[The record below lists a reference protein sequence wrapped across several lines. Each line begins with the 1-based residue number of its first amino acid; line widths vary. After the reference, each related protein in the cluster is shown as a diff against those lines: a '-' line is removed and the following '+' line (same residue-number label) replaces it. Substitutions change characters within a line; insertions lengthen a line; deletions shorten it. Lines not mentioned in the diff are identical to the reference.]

1 MKITLYLS
9 RKRGSLYESCEIVKY
24 FQEGTTCVCSTKVAQ
39 LLLLLVATRLHFWF
53 IVFLISCIYI

>member
-24 FQEGTTCVCSTKVAQ
+24 FQEGTCVCSTKVAQ
-39 LLLLLVATRLHFWF
+39 LLLLQNLE
-53 IVFLISCIYI
+53 YIFGLSYF